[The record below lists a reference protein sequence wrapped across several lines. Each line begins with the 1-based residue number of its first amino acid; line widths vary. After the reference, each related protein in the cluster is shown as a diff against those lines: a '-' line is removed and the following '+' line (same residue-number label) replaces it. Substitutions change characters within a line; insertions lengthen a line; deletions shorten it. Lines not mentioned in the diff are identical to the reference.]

1 MLGDTLQST
10 PKSTPYLCDSC
21 GSVKIQLGAKTK
33 PGVNLGVSWGVSL
46 TLFIYFLEVKPY
58 IN

>member
-33 PGVNLGVSWGVSL
+33 PGVNLGVSWGVPNMIH
-46 TLFIYFLEVKPY
+46 LFFGSKALH
-58 IN
+58 